1 MTASHTTRT
10 CVQARGKR
18 VCLVGDTAPPGFGGV
33 RPAVVLPMEAV
44 CAIGAIGPRP
54 EQPPAT
60 AGFLFRPIY
69 KAKLCAFFGGFQ
81 NAFFAKTIKLSVLGF
96 SSF

>member
-44 CAIGAIGPRP
+44 CAIGAVGPRP

-60 AGFLFRPIY
+60 AGFLFRLIY
-69 KAKLCAFFGGFQ
+69 RGGAGVVGHLRIHNVKTKFL
-81 NAFFAKTIKLSVLGF
+81 FAT
-96 SSF
+96 